1 MNEIV
6 KYSNELHR
14 INFSALSEAQQNIL
28 FTLLYEIKHQNTDFL
43 ELDIIKISELADIN
57 TRNKDYFIELLNGLT
72 HFQELKFRYEINEQ
86 GDLRQEVIF
95 PIIET
100 QLKNNKIF
108 VKVSSG
114 FRERFLLVNNEFT
127 RYELA
132 EFVSLSSK
140 YTKTI
145 YRYLKQFRNT
155 GLWKIK
161 YKDFK
166 EILGIPSSYQT
177 CNIET
182 RIIKPAIKQLTQEK
196 NLFDEKRIPF
206 KNLKIKKIKG
216 RGRGRGGIIEALEFT
231 FDKENT
237 DNKKIKAEKKKIAD
251 QNSEI
256 QATEHIEPNLDL
268 YLNKLISTEFGNA
281 RITNVEKHNTKLKV
295 TYKLTKNSEI
305 KSELFNSIAELERE
319 IEHAT
324 EKNQTASDEAF
335 KNLVKK
341 VKINK

>member
-1 MNEIV
+1 MNEVV

-57 TRNKDYFIELLNGLT
+57 TRNKGYFIELLNGLT
-72 HFQELKFRYEINEQ
+72 RFQELKFRYEINEQ

-95 PIIET
+95 PMLET

-108 VKVSSG
+108 LKVSSG

-155 GLWKIK
+155 GLWKID
-161 YKDFK
+161 YDEFK
-166 EILGIPSSYQT
+166 EILGIPSSYISTMIDKQ
-177 CNIET
+177 
-182 RIIKPAIKQLTQEK
+182 IIKPAIKQLTQEK
-196 NLFDEKRIPF
+196 NLFDITRIPF
-206 KNLKIKKIKG
+206 KNLKYEKIKQSNK
-216 RGRGRGGIIEALEFT
+216 IKFLKFT
-231 FDKENT
+231 FDKETKETN
-237 DNKKIKAEKKKIAD
+237 NKSKENK
-251 QNSEI
+251 SEI
-256 QATEHIEPNLDL
+256 QTTEHIEPNLDL
-268 YLNKLISTEFGNA
+268 YVSKLISTEFGNA
-281 RITNVEKHNTKLKV
+281 RILNVKKHNNKLKV
-295 TYKLTKNSEI
+295 TYSLTKSNEI
-305 KSELFNSIAELERE
+305 KSELFNSTAELERLN
-319 IEHAT
+319 T
-324 EKNQTASDEAF
+324 Q
-335 KNLVKK
+335 KK
-341 VKINK
+341 KIKI

>member
-57 TRNKDYFIELLNGLT
+57 TRNKDYFIELLNGLA

-95 PIIET
+95 PMIET

-108 VKVSSG
+108 LKVSSG

-196 NLFDEKRIPF
+196 TLFDEKRIPF
-206 KNLKIKKIKG
+206 ENLKIKKIKG

-231 FDKENT
+231 FDKETN
-237 DNKKIKAEKKKIAD
+237 NKSKEDKP
-251 QNSEI
+251 EI
-256 QATEHIEPNLDL
+256 QAIQSTEHIEPNLNL
-268 YLNKLISTEFGNA
+268 YNNKRISTEFGNA
-281 RITNVEKHNTKLKV
+281 RILSVEKDNDKLKV
-295 TYKLTKNSEI
+295 AYNLTKNGEI
-305 KSELFNSIAELERE
+305 RYDFFNSIAELEE
-319 IEHAT
+319 VIQYPEAN
-324 EKNQTASDEAF
+324 NQTISAEKI
-335 KNLVKK
+335 KNLATQI
-341 VKINK
+341 KINKENQ

>member
-1 MNEIV
+1 MLGAVGDVPVIGLPGYPVSAVVIMNEIV

-95 PIIET
+95 PMIET

-216 RGRGRGGIIEALEFT
+216 RGRGRGGIIEAPLS
-231 FDKENT
+231 
-237 DNKKIKAEKKKIAD
+237 AD
-251 QNSEI
+251 S
-256 QATEHIEPNLDL
+256 
-268 YLNKLISTEFGNA
+268 
-281 RITNVEKHNTKLKV
+281 R
-295 TYKLTKNSEI
+295 
-305 KSELFNSIAELERE
+305 
-319 IEHAT
+319 
-324 EKNQTASDEAF
+324 
-335 KNLVKK
+335 
-341 VKINK
+341 

>member
-1 MNEIV
+1 MNEVV

-14 INFSALSEAQQNIL
+14 VNFSALSEAQQNIL

-43 ELDIIKISELADIN
+43 ELDIIKISELADIS
-57 TRNKDYFIELLNGLT
+57 TRNKSYFIELLNGLT
-72 HFQELKFRYEINEQ
+72 RFQELKIRYEINEQ

-95 PIIET
+95 PMIET

-155 GLWKIK
+155 GLWKID
-161 YKDFK
+161 YDEFK
-166 EILGIPSSYQT
+166 EILGIPSSYISTMIDKQ
-177 CNIET
+177 
-182 RIIKPAIKQLTQEK
+182 IIKPAIKQLTQEK
-196 NLFDEKRIPF
+196 NLFDITRIPF
-206 KNLKIKKIKG
+206 KNLKYEKIKQSNK
-216 RGRGRGGIIEALEFT
+216 IKFLQFT
-231 FDKENT
+231 FDKEIKETN
-237 DNKKIKAEKKKIAD
+237 NKSKKNK
-251 QNSEI
+251 SEI
-256 QATEHIEPNLDL
+256 QIEHIEPNLDL
-268 YLNKLISTEFGNA
+268 YIGKLISTEFGNA
-281 RITNVEKHNTKLKV
+281 RITNVEKHNNKLKV
-295 TYKLTKNSEI
+295 TYSLTKSNEI
-305 KSELFNSIAELERE
+305 KFELFNSIAELERE

-324 EKNQTASDEAF
+324 EKS
-335 KNLVKK
+335 KNMSVEKLNDLLT
-341 VKINK
+341 KIKI

>member
-1 MNEIV
+1 MNEVV

-43 ELDIIKISELADIN
+43 ELDIIKISELADIS
-57 TRNKDYFIELLNGLT
+57 TRNKSYFIELLNGLT
-72 HFQELKFRYEINEQ
+72 RFQELKIRYEINEQ

-95 PIIET
+95 PMIET

-155 GLWKIK
+155 GLWKID
-161 YKDFK
+161 YDEFK
-166 EILGIPSSYQT
+166 EILGIPSSYISTMIDKQ
-177 CNIET
+177 
-182 RIIKPAIKQLTQEK
+182 IIKPAIKQLTQEK
-196 NLFDEKRIPF
+196 NLFDITRIPF
-206 KNLKIKKIKG
+206 KNLKYEKIKQSNK
-216 RGRGRGGIIEALEFT
+216 IKFLQFT
-231 FDKENT
+231 FDKET
-237 DNKKIKAEKKKIAD
+237 KEANK
-251 QNSEI
+251 SEI
-256 QATEHIEPNLDL
+256 QTTEHIEPNLDL
-268 YLNKLISTEFGNA
+268 YVSKLISTEFGNA
-281 RITNVEKHNTKLKV
+281 RILNVEKRNKKLKV
-295 TYKLTKNSEI
+295 TYSLTKSNEI

-319 IEHAT
+319 IEHAK
-324 EKNQTASDEAF
+324 EKN
-335 KNLVKK
+335 KNINLENFSNLMT
-341 VKINK
+341 KIKF